1 MAARDDIEL
10 MQHVDGELPERHAAE
25 IRGRIERDP
34 EARTKVESLGQVD
47 DLLRSHLEL
56 ATDRV
61 PDARFDA
68 MWRAIDDATAAPAPA
83 PGLGARL
90 VRWLDA
96 HRGHLLTGAVSAGA
110 VATLALLLRPGALP
124 PPPTPTAPVAVVHA
138 VSDGAIAIRPV
149 ALRAAP
155 EIDMLDTPDGEGTV
169 LNLED
174 EDGHTT
180 VIWVT
185 PADTVEGI

>member
-10 MQHVDGELPERHAAE
+10 MQHVDGELPERHAADV
-25 IRGRIERDP
+25 RGRIERDP

-56 ATDRV
+56 AIDRV
-61 PDARFDA
+61 PEARFGA
-68 MWRAIDDATAAPAPA
+68 MWRSIEDATAAPAPA
-83 PGLGARL
+83 PGIWARL
-90 VRWLDA
+90 SRWLDH
-96 HRGHLLTGAVSAGA
+96 HRGHLVTGAVSAGA
-110 VATLALLLRPGALP
+110 VAALALILRPGAP
-124 PPPTPTAPVAVVHA
+124 PPGATTAAP
-138 VSDGAIAIRPV
+138 GAIVQAVRRGAIEVQPA

-155 EIDMLDTPDGEGTV
+155 EIDMLDTPDGEGIV

-185 PADTVEGI
+185 AAETVEGI

>member
-10 MQHVDGELPERHAAE
+10 MQHVDGELPDRHAADV
-25 IRGRIERDP
+25 RGRIERDP

-56 ATDRV
+56 AIDRV
-61 PDARFDA
+61 PEARFDA
-68 MWRAIDDATAAPAPA
+68 LWRSIDDATAAPAPA
-83 PGLGARL
+83 PGIWAR
-90 VRWLDA
+90 VSRWLDV

-110 VATLALLLRPGALP
+110 VAALALILRPGTHPADP
-124 PPPTPTAPVAVVHA
+124 GPGVQAARH
-138 VSDGAIAIRPV
+138 GAIEVQPA

-185 PADTVEGI
+185 AADTVEGI